1 MEIKISEKQIKELVD
16 RIKFFENDRKY
27 NEELYLKAK
36 REDKPEF
43 MVDFFANKAELY
55 MQKIT
60 NTFEV
65 LKVISPK
72 LYEMVK
78 NEVEAN

>member
-16 RIKFFENDRKY
+16 GIKFFENDRKY

-36 REDKPEF
+36 REDQPEF
-43 MVDFFANKAELY
+43 MVDYFANKAELY

-65 LKVISPK
+65 LNVVSPE
-72 LYEMVK
+72 LCEIIK